1 MASPC
6 CKRAV
11 SIWLKFCRGI
21 PFSATATVVGRK
33 TYHFS
38 FTCGRGQFLQIWKG
52 NLLFFCFVFH
62 HQPVIEVKI
71 GFACGVHFKLLSVHQ
86 SSVHPPVCLPTGF
99 QMWERYFYLV
109 PKSPLENA
117 LHAGKAEHQPEEV
130 VDCHGVLRVG
140 QLWRTRER
148 CWVADSRLSLILF
161 IWQRIKRQTNRRGFL

>member
-62 HQPVIEVKI
+62 HQPVVEVKI
-71 GFACGVHFKLLSVHQ
+71 GLAAFTSNSSPFTKAAFTLQCACQRVFKCEREIFLPCPKIPQWRMPCTLGKLNISRKK
-86 SSVHPPVCLPTGF
+86 SSTATACSAWVNYEG
-99 QMWERYFYLV
+99 Q
-109 PKSPLENA
+109 
-117 LHAGKAEHQPEEV
+117 GKDV
-130 VDCHGVLRVG
+130 GLRIHV
-140 QLWRTRER
+140 
-148 CWVADSRLSLILF
+148 F
-161 IWQRIKRQTNRRGFL
+161 H

>member
-52 NLLFFCFVFH
+52 NLLFSSST
-62 HQPVIEVKI
+62 
-71 GFACGVHFKLLSVHQ
+71 CGRGQDKLGLQRSLQTHLHSPKQ
-86 SSVHPPVCLPTGF
+86 RSPSSVPANGFSNEREIFLPCPKIPTGECPAR
-99 QMWERYFYLV
+99 WESWTSGGRSRRLPRRAPRGSTMKDKGKMLGCGSTSFIN
-109 PKSPLENA
+109 S
-117 LHAGKAEHQPEEV
+117 LH
-130 VDCHGVLRVG
+130 L
-140 QLWRTRER
+140 T
-148 CWVADSRLSLILF
+148 AD
-161 IWQRIKRQTNRRGFL
+161 QKTNK

>member
-62 HQPVIEVKI
+62 HQPVVEVKI
-71 GFACGVHFKLLSVHQ
+71 GLACGVHFKLLSVHQ

-99 QMWERYFYLV
+99 QMWEQIFLPC
-109 PKSPLENA
+109 PKIPTGECPARWESWTSAGRSRRLPRRAPRGSTMKDKGKMLGCGSTSFINS
-117 LHAGKAEHQPEEV
+117 LH
-130 VDCHGVLRVG
+130 L
-140 QLWRTRER
+140 T
-148 CWVADSRLSLILF
+148 AD
-161 IWQRIKRQTNRRGFL
+161 QKTNK

>member
-52 NLLFFCFVFH
+52 NLLFSSST
-62 HQPVIEVKI
+62 
-71 GFACGVHFKLLSVHQ
+71 CGRGQDRLGLRRSLQTHLRSPKQRSP
-86 SSVHPPVCLPTGF
+86 SSVPANEFSNVRKIFSPCPKIPTGECPAR
-99 QMWERYFYLV
+99 WE
-109 PKSPLENA
+109 SWTS
-117 LHAGKAEHQPEEV
+117 AG
-130 VDCHGVLRVG
+130 R
-140 QLWRTRER
+140 
-148 CWVADSRLSLILF
+148 
-161 IWQRIKRQTNRRGFL
+161 NRRLPRRAPRGSTMKDKGKMLGCGFTSFINSLHLTADQKTNK

>member
-52 NLLFFCFVFH
+52 NLLFSSSTCGRGQDRLGLRRSLQTHLRSPKQRSPSSVPANGFSNEKTDIFTLSQNPHWRMPCTLGKLNISRKKSSTATACSAWVNYEGQGKDVGLRIHVFH
-62 HQPVIEVKI
+62 
-71 GFACGVHFKLLSVHQ
+71 
-86 SSVHPPVCLPTGF
+86 
-99 QMWERYFYLV
+99 
-109 PKSPLENA
+109 
-117 LHAGKAEHQPEEV
+117 
-130 VDCHGVLRVG
+130 
-140 QLWRTRER
+140 
-148 CWVADSRLSLILF
+148 
-161 IWQRIKRQTNRRGFL
+161 

>member
-52 NLLFFCFVFH
+52 NLLFWSST
-62 HQPVIEVKI
+62 
-71 GFACGVHFKLLSVHQ
+71 CGKGQDRLGLRRSLQTHLRSPKQRSP
-86 SSVHPPVCLPTGF
+86 SSVPANGFSNVRKIFLPCPKIPTGECPAR
-99 QMWERYFYLV
+99 WESWTSAGRSRRLPRRAPRGSTMKDKGKMLGCGFM
-109 PKSPLENA
+109 SFINS
-117 LHAGKAEHQPEEV
+117 LH
-130 VDCHGVLRVG
+130 L
-140 QLWRTRER
+140 T
-148 CWVADSRLSLILF
+148 AD
-161 IWQRIKRQTNRRGFL
+161 QKTNK